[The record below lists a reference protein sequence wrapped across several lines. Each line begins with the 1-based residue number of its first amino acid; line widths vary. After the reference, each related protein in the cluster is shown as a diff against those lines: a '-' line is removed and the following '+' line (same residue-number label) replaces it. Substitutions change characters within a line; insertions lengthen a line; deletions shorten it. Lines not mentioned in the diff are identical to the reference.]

1 MPSFDTVSEIDHH
14 ELTNAV
20 DQANKEISTRYD
32 FKGSDA
38 RIEFSGEDL
47 MFHAQSR
54 FQLQQM
60 FPVLMQKMSK
70 RGLDINCLKMG
81 DVVEAAKTAKQPVSL
96 QEGVDKDVAKKI
108 VKLIKESKIKVQASI
123 QGEQVRVTGKNRDDL
138 QQAMQLMKGAEL
150 GIPLQFNNFRD

>member
-14 ELTNAV
+14 ELTNAI

-38 RIEFSGEDL
+38 RIEMSGNEL

-60 FPVLMQKMSK
+60 FPVLLSKMTK
-70 RGLDINCLKMG
+70 RGLDIDCLKTG
-81 DVVEAAKTAKQPVSL
+81 DVVEAAKTAKQPISI
-96 QEGVDKDVAKKI
+96 QEGIDKEIAKKI
-108 VKLIKESKIKVQASI
+108 VKLIKESKIKVQAAI
-123 QGEQVRVTGKNRDDL
+123 QGEQVRVTGKSRDDL
-138 QQAMQLMKGAEL
+138 QQAMKLMKESNL